1 MPGDANL
8 GGAVTQGRLKSSF
21 IYLANAV
28 NDLRGNWLAIGAVL
42 APLVLAGSLCL
53 LPDAL
58 ELQHQ
63 LAERFAPNAQSV
75 IAGWQAVQTPYPAPP
90 AGAEPL
96 FPWWLSFTLHILF
109 ALITLSVNLVVL
121 CFLAKLR
128 SGVRRTR
135 ALNQIVDVYRRAFE
149 LLPSFLWISVLQVA
163 AWLIGLILLVIPGLL
178 VFIWLYFSAYALV
191 FDGRRS
197 WLALLYSRDL
207 MRGQFFRVAV
217 RIVVFLAVWSG
228 YNSWAGAVFVAVSL
242 LLGTLG
248 AFAGVLWAGV
258 FLADLLAVAVAY
270 VTTALFF
277 AAGVRLYADLDAT
290 VKERAAEAVAL
301 PPTAPLSEASI

>member
-1 MPGDANL
+1 MNQA
-8 GGAVTQGRLKSSF
+8 RLKSSF

-28 NDLRGNWLAIGAVL
+28 SDLKGNWLVIGAVL

-63 LAERFAPNAQSV
+63 LAARFAPGAQSV
-75 IAGWQAVQTPYPAPP
+75 RVGWQAVQTPYPAP
-90 AGAEPL
+90 AGADTL
-96 FPWWLSFTLHILF
+96 FPWWLTFTLHILL

-128 SGVRRTR
+128 RGMRRTR
-135 ALNQIVDVYRRAFE
+135 ALNQMIDIYRRAFA
-149 LLPSFLWISVLQVA
+149 LLPSFLWISLLQVG

-191 FDGRRS
+191 FDSRRS
-197 WLALLYSRDL
+197 WMALIYSRDL

-228 YNSWAGAVFVAVSL
+228 YNSWAGAVFVAISL
-242 LLGTLG
+242 LLRMLG

-270 VTTALFF
+270 VTTAFFF
-277 AAGVRLYADLDAT
+277 AAGVRLYADLEAI

-301 PPTAPLSEASI
+301 PPTAPLGEARV